1 MSIIKL
7 IAQYDRDTEA
17 YIADLE
23 RQLAEERRRS
33 GELANLL
40 ASSLAASERK
50 TFDLI
55 MSGHFDKFTKKPKTV
70 RDFDEACL
78 DSFAAADD
86 SQDRNDNTSQD

>member
-1 MSIIKL
+1 MSLMKM

-17 YIADLE
+17 YIANLE
-23 RQLAEERRRS
+23 CQLAEERERS

-55 MSGHFDKFTKKPKTV
+55 MAGHFDKFVKPKTV
-70 RDFDEACL
+70 RDFDEACI

-86 SQDRNDNTSQD
+86 LQDRNDNTSQD